1 MSKQTAVKW
10 LEKAFYKSAWSAY
23 AESTGVNNKWL
34 IDEECLAELFNQA
47 KAMEREQIMNAWA
60 YGVLSQGDKT
70 AEHYYNETYK
80 GGEQ

>member
-1 MSKQTAVKW
+1 MSKLTAVEW
-10 LEKAFYKSAWSAY
+10 LYDEFKPFLQDYSRGDI
-23 AESTGVNNKWL
+23 EDNKYFIRIL
-34 IDEECLAELFNQA
+34 TQA